1 MRNATLT
8 ITVENIQLTDEELV
22 GYGTFDNGKDNPAEQ
37 IIISGNASRLKNT
50 VTPGRTIVAVG
61 MLRLIKDGLGI
72 PSLTLNISQAIQVT
86 LPIPA
91 IV

>member
-8 ITVENIQLTDEELV
+8 ITVENVQLTDEELV
-22 GYGTFDNGKDNPAEQ
+22 GYGTFDNGRDNPAER
-37 IIISGNASRLKNT
+37 IMLCGYAPRLKNI
-50 VTPGRTIVAVG
+50 VTSGQTIVAIG
-61 MLRLIKDGLGI
+61 MLRLIKDSLGI
-72 PSLTLNISQAIQVT
+72 PSLTLNINQAIQVT

>member
-8 ITVENIQLTDEELV
+8 ITVENVQLTDEELV
-22 GYGTFDNGKDNPAEQ
+22 GYGTFDNGRDNPAER
-37 IIISGNASRLKNT
+37 IMLCGYAPRLKDI
-50 VTPGRTIVAVG
+50 VTPCQTIVAIG
-61 MLRLIKDGLGI
+61 MLRLIKDSLGI
-72 PSLTLNISQAIQVT
+72 PSLTLNINQAIQVT

>member
-8 ITVENIQLTDEELV
+8 ITVENVQLTDEELV
-22 GYGTFDNGKDNPAEQ
+22 GYGTFDNGRDNPAER
-37 IIISGNASRLKNT
+37 IMLCGYAPHLKDIVTSGQ
-50 VTPGRTIVAVG
+50 TIVAIG

-91 IV
+91 II

>member
-8 ITVENIQLTDEELV
+8 ITVENVQLTDEELV
-22 GYGTFDNGKDNPAEQ
+22 GYGTFDNGKDNPAER
-37 IIISGNASRLKNT
+37 IMLYGYAPRLKDI
-50 VTPGRTIVAVG
+50 VTSGQTIVAIG

-72 PSLTLNISQAIQVT
+72 PSLTLNINQAIQVT

>member
-8 ITVENIQLTDEELV
+8 ITVENIQLTDEEIV
-22 GYGTFDNGKDNPAEQ
+22 GYGTFDNGTNNPAER
-37 IIISGNASRLKNT
+37 ITISGNASRLKSI
-50 VTPGRTIVAVG
+50 VIPGKTIVAVG

-72 PSLTLNISQAIQVT
+72 PSLTLNIGQAIQVN
-86 LPIPA
+86 LPSLA

>member
-8 ITVENIQLTDEELV
+8 ITVENIQLTDEEIV
-22 GYGTFDNGKDNPAEQ
+22 GYGIFDNGKDNPAER
-37 IIISGNASRLKNT
+37 ITISGNASLKNT
-50 VTPGRTIVAVG
+50 VTPGRTIVAIG

>member
-22 GYGTFDNGKDNPAEQ
+22 GYGTFDNGKDHPAER
-37 IIISGNASRLKNT
+37 IMICGYAPCLKEI
-50 VTPGRTIVAVG
+50 VTPGQTIVAIG

-91 IV
+91 II